1 MTITPRYGES
11 RQWTDA
17 LHREQRRKG
26 KAVPSIAHLI
36 AVSSLVWENESR
48 KQLSCSS
55 SLQNR
60 MNSFDALQLG

>member
-1 MTITPRYGES
+1 MTITPRYGEA

-17 LHREQRRKG
+17 LHREQRRKC
-26 KAVPSIAHLI
+26 KAVPSIAHPI
-36 AVSSLVWENESR
+36 AMSSLAGEDESSR
-48 KQLSCSS
+48 QLSCSS